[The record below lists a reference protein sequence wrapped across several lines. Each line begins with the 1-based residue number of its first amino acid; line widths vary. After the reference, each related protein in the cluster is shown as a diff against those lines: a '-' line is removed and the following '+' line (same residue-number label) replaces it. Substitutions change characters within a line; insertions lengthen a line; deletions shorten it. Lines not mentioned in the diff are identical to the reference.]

1 MGGRKRA
8 LITGG
13 TGGIGRAVA
22 EELARLEYETI
33 LNYAHDDGA
42 ARDIVAQLRSHGLEV
57 SALRADV
64 TDETAVEH
72 LIEDAL
78 QGGPLDL
85 LVNTVGEFLFKPL
98 LGTTPTEWDAI
109 LRSNLT
115 SAFLC
120 CRAVLPYMRSRRTG
134 SIVSIASM
142 NAEVL
147 RAKPN
152 TLPYAIANTGIVLLT
167 KTLAATEGKHGIR
180 VNAVGPGF
188 VETGA
193 YPPTRH
199 VEETIPL
206 GRLARADEIARV
218 VGFLASEQASYV
230 TGAIL
235 NAHGGAFL

>member
-1 MGGRKRA
+1 MTARKRA

-13 TGGIGRAVA
+13 TGGIGRAIA
-22 EELARLEYETI
+22 EELGRLEYETL
-33 LNYAHDDGA
+33 LNYAHDDDT
-42 ARDIVAQLRSHGLEV
+42 ARDVVGQLRSNGLEV
-57 SALRADV
+57 SALKADV
-64 TDETAVEH
+64 TDETAVER
-72 LIEDAL
+72 LFEDAL
-78 QGGPLDL
+78 QGGSLDI
-85 LVNTVGEFLFKPL
+85 LVNTVGDFLFKPL
-98 LGTTPTEWDAI
+98 VQTTLAEWDAT

-120 CRAVLPYMRSRRTG
+120 SRAILPHMRSRGKG
-134 SIVSIASM
+134 SIVTIASM

-180 VNAVGPGF
+180 VNAVCPGF

-193 YPPTRH
+193 YSPTRSIA
-199 VEETIPL
+199 ETIPL
-206 GRLARADEIARV
+206 GRLAHANEIAAAV
-218 VGFLASEQASYV
+218 SFLASEQASYV

>member
-1 MGGRKRA
+1 MAGRKRA

-22 EELARLEYETI
+22 EELGRLKYETI
-33 LNYAHDDGA
+33 LNYAHDDDTAG
-42 ARDIVAQLRSHGLEV
+42 DIVSQLRSNGLEV

-64 TDETAVEH
+64 TDETAVEC

-85 LVNTVGEFLFKPL
+85 LVNTVGDFLFKPL
-98 LGTTPTEWDAI
+98 LQTTPAEWDAI

-120 CRAVLPYMRSRRTG
+120 CRAVLPHMRSQRTG

-180 VNAVGPGF
+180 VNAVCPGF

-199 VEETIPL
+199 ITETVPL
-206 GRLARADEIARV
+206 GRLARADEIAGI
-218 VGFLASEQASYV
+218 VGFLASDQASYV